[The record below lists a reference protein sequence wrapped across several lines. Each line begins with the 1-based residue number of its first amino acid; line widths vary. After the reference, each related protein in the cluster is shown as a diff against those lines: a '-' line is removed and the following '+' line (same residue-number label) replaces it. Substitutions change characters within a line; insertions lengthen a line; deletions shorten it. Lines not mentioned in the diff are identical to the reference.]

1 MYHLKYIVVVLDM
14 KYNPKHKESLV
25 IIIGIMTRPNLQPP
39 DTILRL

>member
-25 IIIGIMTRPNLQPP
+25 NGDHHWNNDQT
-39 DTILRL
+39 